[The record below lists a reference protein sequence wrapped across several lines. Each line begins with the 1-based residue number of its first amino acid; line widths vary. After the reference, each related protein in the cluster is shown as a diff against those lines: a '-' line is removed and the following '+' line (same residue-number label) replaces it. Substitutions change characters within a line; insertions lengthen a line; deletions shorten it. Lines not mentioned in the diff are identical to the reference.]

1 MVVAIGASLIFS
13 GLFLA
18 AFFVGPSPADDQQQA
33 AADEQQAQ
41 LRKDLGPIMY
51 RLSRGGQFHEGARM
65 KARYGRLVYLPGAI
79 LVAAGIVLVII
90 GV

>member
-65 KARYGRLVYLPGAI
+65 KARYGRLVHLPGAI
-79 LVAAGIVLVII
+79 LVAAAHRLSATY
-90 GV
+90 